1 MNKTG
6 ENMIISDDTLKV
18 LQNFAMVN
26 PNLVLKPGQKVRTI
40 SEAKNIMAIAEIT
53 EDFPLEFGVY
63 DLNEFLSVHGLIEN
77 AALSFDDKS
86 LTMSN
91 GDQKIKYYFAE
102 TDILTQPTKD
112 ITMPD
117 AEVGINLTEKVL
129 DQIKKAASV
138 LGHMELS
145 LSGDNGVVT
154 ASVLDI
160 KDSTANTFDI
170 VVDKDNNCKETFNF
184 VVNIPNLKL
193 LPGDYY
199 VSISSKLISNW
210 QNTNYPV
217 EYFIALERTSSY
229 GV

>member
-1 MNKTG
+1 
-6 ENMIISDDTLKV
+6 MIISDDTLKV
-18 LQNFAMVN
+18 LQNFASVN
-26 PNLVLKPGQKVRTI
+26 PNLVLKPGQKVKTI

-53 EDFPLEFGVY
+53 EDFPTEFGVY

-86 LTMSN
+86 LTMAS

-117 AEVGINLTEKVL
+117 AEVGINLTEQVL

-138 LGHMELS
+138 LGHMELL
-145 LSGDNGVVT
+145 LSGTNGLIT

-160 KDSTANTFDI
+160 KDATANTFDI
-170 VVDKDNNCKETFNF
+170 VVDKDNSCKEQFNF

-193 LPGDYY
+193 LPGDYF

>member
-1 MNKTG
+1 
-6 ENMIISDDTLKV
+6 MIISDDTLKV
-18 LQNFAMVN
+18 LQNFASVN
-26 PNLVLKPGQKVRTI
+26 PNLVLKPGQKVKTI
-40 SEAKNIMAIAEIT
+40 SEAKNIMAIADIT

-77 AALSFDDKS
+77 ASLSFDDKS

-102 TDILTQPTKD
+102 TEILTQPQKD
-112 ITMPD
+112 ITMPN
-117 AEVGINLTEKVL
+117 AEVGVTLSEKVL

-145 LSGDNGVVT
+145 LSGENGVVT
-154 ASVLDI
+154 ASVLDV

-170 VVDKDNNCKETFNF
+170 VVDKDNNCKEPFTF

-193 LPGDYY
+193 LPGDYF

-210 QNTNYPV
+210 QNTNYPI
-217 EYFIALERTSSY
+217 EYFIALERTSTY

>member
-1 MNKTG
+1 
-6 ENMIISDDTLKV
+6 MIISDDTLKV
-18 LQNFAMVN
+18 LQNFASVN
-26 PNLVLKPGQKVRTI
+26 PNLVLKPGQKVKTI
-40 SEAKNIMAIAEIT
+40 SEAKNIMAIADIT
-53 EDFPLEFGVY
+53 EDFPVEFGVY

-77 AALSFDDKS
+77 AAVSFEDKA

-91 GDQKIKYYFAE
+91 GNQKIKYFFAD

-117 AEVGINLTEKVL
+117 AEVGINMSEKDL

-138 LGHMELS
+138 LGHTDLS
-145 LSGDNGVVT
+145 LTGSNGVVT

-160 KDSTANTFDI
+160 KDATANTFDI
-170 VVDKDNNCKETFNF
+170 VLDKDNACKEQFNF

>member
-1 MNKTG
+1 
-6 ENMIISDDTLKV
+6 MIISDDTLKV
-18 LQNFAMVN
+18 LQNFASVN

-40 SEAKNIMAIAEIT
+40 SEAKNIMAIADIT
-53 EDFPLEFGVY
+53 EDMPMEFGVY

-77 AALSFDDKS
+77 ASLSFDDKS
-86 LTMSN
+86 MTLSN

-102 TDILTQPTKD
+102 TEILTQPQKV
-112 ITMPD
+112 ITMPN
-117 AEVGINLTEKVL
+117 AEVGVTLTEKVL

-145 LSGDNGVVT
+145 LSGENGVVT
-154 ASVLDI
+154 ARVLDV
-160 KDSTANTFDI
+160 KDATANTFDI

-193 LPGDYY
+193 LPGDYF

-217 EYFIALERTSSY
+217 EYFIALERTSTY

>member
-1 MNKTG
+1 
-6 ENMIISDDTLKV
+6 MIISDDTLKV
-18 LQNFAMVN
+18 LQNFASVN
-26 PNLVLKPGQKVRTI
+26 PNLVLKPGQKVKTI
-40 SEAKNIMAIAEIT
+40 SEAKNILAIAEIT
-53 EDFPLEFGVY
+53 EDFPTEFGVY

-77 AALSFDDKS
+77 AVLSFDDKS
-86 LTMSN
+86 LTMAS

-112 ITMPD
+112 ITMPN
-117 AEVGINLTEKVL
+117 AEVGINLTEQVL
-129 DQIKKAASV
+129 DQIQKAASV

-145 LSGDNGVVT
+145 LSGTNGLIT

-160 KDSTANTFDI
+160 KDATANTFDI
-170 VVDKDNNCKETFNF
+170 VVDKDNSCKEQFNF

-193 LPGDYY
+193 LSGDYF

>member
-1 MNKTG
+1 
-6 ENMIISDDTLKV
+6 MIISDDTLKV
-18 LQNFAMVN
+18 LQNFASVN
-26 PNLVLKPGQKVRTI
+26 PNLVLKPGQKVKTI
-40 SEAKNIMAIAEIT
+40 SEAKNILAIAEIT
-53 EDFPLEFGVY
+53 EDFPTEFGVY

-86 LTMSN
+86 LTMAS

-112 ITMPD
+112 ITMPN
-117 AEVGINLTEKVL
+117 AEVGINLTEQVL
-129 DQIKKAASV
+129 DQIQKAASV

-145 LSGDNGVVT
+145 LSGTNGLIT

-160 KDSTANTFDI
+160 KDATANTFNI
-170 VVDKDNNCKETFNF
+170 VVDKDNSCKEQFNF

-193 LPGDYY
+193 LSGDYF

>member
-1 MNKTG
+1 
-6 ENMIISDDTLKV
+6 MIISDDTLKV
-18 LQNFAMVN
+18 LQNFASVN
-26 PNLVLKPGQKVRTI
+26 PNLVLKPGQKVKTI
-40 SEAKNIMAIAEIT
+40 SEAKNILAIAEIT
-53 EDFPLEFGVY
+53 EDFPTEFGVY

-86 LTMSN
+86 LTMAS

-112 ITMPD
+112 ITMPN
-117 AEVGINLTEKVL
+117 AEVGINLTEQVL

-138 LGHMELS
+138 LGHMELL
-145 LSGDNGVVT
+145 LSGTNGLIT

-160 KDSTANTFDI
+160 KDATANTFDI
-170 VVDKDNNCKETFNF
+170 VVDKDNSCKEQFNF

-193 LPGDYY
+193 LSGDYF

>member
-1 MNKTG
+1 
-6 ENMIISDDTLKV
+6 MIISDDTLKV
-18 LQNFAMVN
+18 LQNFASVN
-26 PNLVLKPGQKVRTI
+26 PNLVLKPGQKVKTI
-40 SEAKNIMAIAEIT
+40 SEAKNIMATAEIP

-91 GDQKIKYYFAE
+91 GSQKIKYYFAE
-102 TDILTQPTKD
+102 TEILTQPTKD
-112 ITMPD
+112 ITMPNS
-117 AEVGINLTEKVL
+117 EVGINISQKDL
-129 DQIKKAASV
+129 DQIKKAAAV
-138 LGHMELS
+138 LGHTELS
-145 LSGDNGVVT
+145 LSGSNGVVT
-154 ASVLDI
+154 ARVLDV
-160 KDSTANTFDI
+160 KDSTANTYDI
-170 VVDKDNNCKETFNF
+170 VIDNDNVCKEEFNF

-193 LPGDYY
+193 LPGDYF

-210 QNTNYPV
+210 QNTDYPV

>member
-1 MNKTG
+1 
-6 ENMIISDDTLKV
+6 MIISDDTLKV
-18 LQNFAMVN
+18 LQNFASVN
-26 PNLVLKPGQKVRTI
+26 PNLVLKPGQKVKTI

-53 EDFPLEFGVY
+53 EDFPTEFGVY

-77 AALSFDDKS
+77 AVLSFDDKS
-86 LTMSN
+86 LTMAS

-112 ITMPD
+112 ITMPN
-117 AEVGINLTEKVL
+117 AEVGINLTEQVL
-129 DQIKKAASV
+129 DQIQKAASV

-145 LSGDNGVVT
+145 LSGTNGLIT

-160 KDSTANTFDI
+160 KDATANTFDI
-170 VVDKDNNCKETFNF
+170 VVDKDNSCKEQFNF

-193 LPGDYY
+193 LSGDYF

>member
-1 MNKTG
+1 MN
-6 ENMIISDDTLKV
+6 ISDDTLKV
-18 LQNFAMVN
+18 LQNFASVN
-26 PNLVLKPGQKVRTI
+26 PNLVLKPGQKVKTI
-40 SEAKNIMAIAEIT
+40 SEAKNIMATAEIP

-91 GDQKIKYYFAE
+91 GSQKIKYYFAE
-102 TDILTQPTKD
+102 TEILTQPTKD
-112 ITMPD
+112 ITMPNS
-117 AEVGINLTEKVL
+117 EVGINISQKDL
-129 DQIKKAASV
+129 DQIKKAAAV
-138 LGHMELS
+138 LGHTELS
-145 LSGDNGVVT
+145 LSGSNGVVT
-154 ASVLDI
+154 ARVLDV
-160 KDSTANTFDI
+160 KDSTANTYDI
-170 VVDKDNNCKETFNF
+170 VIDNDNVCKEEFNF

-193 LPGDYY
+193 LPGDYF

-210 QNTNYPV
+210 QNTDYPV

>member
-77 AALSFDDKS
+77 ATLSFDDKS

-129 DQIKKAASV
+129 EQIKKAASV

>member
-1 MNKTG
+1 
-6 ENMIISDDTLKV
+6 MIISDDTLKV
-18 LQNFAMVN
+18 LQNFASVN
-26 PNLVLKPGQKVRTI
+26 PNLVLKPGQKVKTI
-40 SEAKNIMAIAEIT
+40 SEAKNIMATAEIT

-91 GDQKIKYYFAE
+91 GSQKIKYYFAE
-102 TDILTQPTKD
+102 TEILTQPTKD
-112 ITMPD
+112 ITMPN
-117 AEVGINLTEKVL
+117 AEVGINISQKDL
-129 DQIKKAASV
+129 DQIKKAAAV
-138 LGHMELS
+138 LGHTELS
-145 LSGDNGVVT
+145 LSGSNGVVT
-154 ASVLDI
+154 ARVLDV
-160 KDSTANTFDI
+160 KDSTANTYDI
-170 VVDKDNNCKETFNF
+170 VIDNDNVCKEQFNF

-193 LPGDYY
+193 LPGDYF

-210 QNTNYPV
+210 QNTDYPV

>member
-1 MNKTG
+1 
-6 ENMIISDDTLKV
+6 MIISDDTLKV
-18 LQNFAMVN
+18 LQNFASVN
-26 PNLVLKPGQKVRTI
+26 PNLVLKPGQKVKTI

-53 EDFPLEFGVY
+53 EDFPTEFGVY

-86 LTMSN
+86 LTMAS

-112 ITMPD
+112 ITMPN
-117 AEVGINLTEKVL
+117 AEVGINLTEQVL
-129 DQIKKAASV
+129 DQIQKAASV

-145 LSGDNGVVT
+145 LSGTNGLIT

-160 KDSTANTFDI
+160 KDATANTFDI
-170 VVDKDNNCKETFNF
+170 VVDKDNSCKEQFNF

-193 LPGDYY
+193 LPGNYF

>member
-1 MNKTG
+1 
-6 ENMIISDDTLKV
+6 MIISDDTLKV
-18 LQNFAMVN
+18 LQNFASVN
-26 PNLVLKPGQKVRTI
+26 PNLVLKPGQKVKTI
-40 SEAKNIMAIAEIT
+40 SEAKNILAIAEIT
-53 EDFPLEFGVY
+53 EDFPTEFGVY

-86 LTMSN
+86 LTMAS

-112 ITMPD
+112 ITMPN
-117 AEVGINLTEKVL
+117 AEVGINLTEQVL
-129 DQIKKAASV
+129 DQIQKAASV

-145 LSGDNGVVT
+145 LSGTNGLIT

-160 KDSTANTFDI
+160 KDATANTFDI
-170 VVDKDNNCKETFNF
+170 VVDKDNSCKEQFNF

-193 LPGDYY
+193 LPGDYF

>member
-1 MNKTG
+1 
-6 ENMIISDDTLKV
+6 MIISDDTLKV
-18 LQNFAMVN
+18 LQNFASVN

-40 SEAKNIMAIAEIT
+40 SEAKNIMAIADIT
-53 EDFPLEFGVY
+53 EDMPMEFGVY

-77 AALSFDDKS
+77 ASLSFDDKS
-86 LTMSN
+86 MTLSN

-102 TDILTQPTKD
+102 TEILTQPQKD
-112 ITMPD
+112 ITMPN
-117 AEVGINLTEKVL
+117 AEVGVTLTEKVL

-145 LSGDNGVVT
+145 LSGENGVVT
-154 ASVLDI
+154 ARVLDV
-160 KDSTANTFDI
+160 KDATANTFDI

-193 LPGDYY
+193 LPGDYF

-217 EYFIALERTSSY
+217 EYFIALERTSTY

>member
-1 MNKTG
+1 
-6 ENMIISDDTLKV
+6 MIISDDTLKV
-18 LQNFAMVN
+18 LQNFASVN
-26 PNLVLKPGQKVRTI
+26 PNLVLKPGQKVKTI
-40 SEAKNIMAIAEIT
+40 SEAKNIMAIADIT
-53 EDFPLEFGVY
+53 EDFPVEFGVY

-77 AALSFDDKS
+77 ASLSFDDKS

-102 TDILTQPTKD
+102 TEILTQPQKD

-117 AEVGINLTEKVL
+117 AEVGVTLTEKVL
-129 DQIKKAASV
+129 DQVKKAASV

-145 LSGDNGVVT
+145 IKGENGVVT
-154 ASVLDI
+154 ASVLDM
-160 KDSTANTFDI
+160 KDATANTFDV
-170 VVDKDNNCKETFNF
+170 VVDRDNNCKESFDF

-193 LPGDYY
+193 LPGDYF

>member
-1 MNKTG
+1 VK
-6 ENMIISDDTLKV
+6 
-18 LQNFAMVN
+18 
-26 PNLVLKPGQKVRTI
+26 TI
-40 SEAKNIMAIAEIT
+40 SEAKNILAIAEIT
-53 EDFPLEFGVY
+53 EDFPTEFGVY

-86 LTMSN
+86 LTMAS

-112 ITMPD
+112 ITMPN
-117 AEVGINLTEKVL
+117 AEVGINLTEQVL
-129 DQIKKAASV
+129 DQIQKAASV

-145 LSGDNGVVT
+145 LSGTNGLIT

-160 KDSTANTFDI
+160 KDATANTFDI
-170 VVDKDNNCKETFNF
+170 VVDKDNSCKEQFNF

-193 LPGDYY
+193 LSGDYF

>member
-1 MNKTG
+1 
-6 ENMIISDDTLKV
+6 
-18 LQNFAMVN
+18 
-26 PNLVLKPGQKVRTI
+26 
-40 SEAKNIMAIAEIT
+40 
-53 EDFPLEFGVY
+53 
-63 DLNEFLSVHGLIEN
+63 
-77 AALSFDDKS
+77 
-86 LTMSN
+86 MSN

>member
-1 MNKTG
+1 MN
-6 ENMIISDDTLKV
+6 ISDDTLKV
-18 LQNFAMVN
+18 LQNFASVN
-26 PNLVLKPGQKVRTI
+26 PNLVLKPGQKVKTI

-53 EDFPLEFGVY
+53 EDFPVEFGVY

-77 AALSFDDKS
+77 AAVTFDEKS

-91 GDQKIKYYFAE
+91 GDQKIKYFFAE
-102 TDILTQPTKD
+102 TEILTQPTKD
-112 ITMPD
+112 ITMPN
-117 AEVGINLTEKVL
+117 AEVGVNLSEKVL

-138 LGHMELS
+138 LGHTELS
-145 LSGDNGVVT
+145 LKGDNGVVT
-154 ASVLDI
+154 ASVLDV
-160 KDSTANTFDI
+160 KDATANTFDI
-170 VVDKDNNCKETFNF
+170 VVDKDNSCKEEFNF

-199 VSISSKLISNW
+199 VLISSKLISNW

-217 EYFIALERTSSY
+217 QYFIALERTSSF

>member
-1 MNKTG
+1 
-6 ENMIISDDTLKV
+6 MIISDDTLKV
-18 LQNFAMVN
+18 LQNFATVN
-26 PNLVLKPGQKVRTI
+26 PNLVLKPGQKVKTI

-53 EDFPLEFGVY
+53 EDFPTEFGVY

-86 LTMSN
+86 LTMAS

-117 AEVGINLTEKVL
+117 AEVGINLTEQVL

-145 LSGDNGVVT
+145 LSGTNGLIT

-160 KDSTANTFDI
+160 KDATANTFDI
-170 VVDKDNNCKETFNF
+170 VVDKDNSCKEQFNF

-193 LPGDYY
+193 LPGDYF

>member
-1 MNKTG
+1 
-6 ENMIISDDTLKV
+6 MIISDDTLKV
-18 LQNFAMVN
+18 LQNFASVH
-26 PNLVLKPGQKVRTI
+26 PNLVLKPGQKVKTI

-53 EDFPLEFGVY
+53 EDFPTEFGVY

-86 LTMSN
+86 LTMAS

-112 ITMPD
+112 IIMPD
-117 AEVGINLTEKVL
+117 AEVGINLTEQVL

-138 LGHMELS
+138 LGHMELL
-145 LSGDNGVVT
+145 LSGTNGLIT

-160 KDSTANTFDI
+160 KDATANTFDI
-170 VVDKDNNCKETFNF
+170 VVDKDNSCKEQFNF

-193 LPGDYY
+193 LSGDYF

>member
-1 MNKTG
+1 VK
-6 ENMIISDDTLKV
+6 
-18 LQNFAMVN
+18 
-26 PNLVLKPGQKVRTI
+26 TI
-40 SEAKNIMAIAEIT
+40 SEAKNIMAIADIT
-53 EDFPLEFGVY
+53 EDFPVEFGVY

-77 AALSFDDKS
+77 AAVSFEDKA

-91 GDQKIKYYFAE
+91 GNQKIKYFFAE

-112 ITMPD
+112 ITMPN
-117 AEVGINLTEKVL
+117 AEVGISISEKDL
-129 DQIKKAASV
+129 DQIKKAAAV
-138 LGHMELS
+138 LGHTELS

-160 KDSTANTFDI
+160 KDATANTFDT
-170 VVDKDNNCKETFNF
+170 VVDNDNACKEQFNF

-193 LPGDYY
+193 LPGDYF

-217 EYFIALERTSSY
+217 QYFIALERTSSY

>member
-1 MNKTG
+1 
-6 ENMIISDDTLKV
+6 
-18 LQNFAMVN
+18 
-26 PNLVLKPGQKVRTI
+26 
-40 SEAKNIMAIAEIT
+40 MAIAEIT
-53 EDFPLEFGVY
+53 EDFPTEFGVY

-86 LTMSN
+86 LTMAS

-117 AEVGINLTEKVL
+117 AEVGINLTEQVL

-138 LGHMELS
+138 LGHMELL
-145 LSGDNGVVT
+145 LSGTNGLIT

-160 KDSTANTFDI
+160 KDATANTFDI
-170 VVDKDNNCKETFNF
+170 VVDKDNSCKEQFNF

-193 LPGDYY
+193 LPGDYF

>member
-1 MNKTG
+1 
-6 ENMIISDDTLKV
+6 MIISDDPLKV
-18 LQNFAMVN
+18 LQNFASVN
-26 PNLVLKPGQKVRTI
+26 PNLVLKPGQKVKTI
-40 SEAKNIMAIAEIT
+40 SEAKNIMASADII
-53 EDFPLEFGVY
+53 EDFPVEFGVY

-77 AALSFDDKS
+77 ANVDFDDKS

-91 GDQKIKYYFAE
+91 GEQTIKYYYAE

-117 AEVGINLTEKVL
+117 AEVGISLPESVL
-129 DQIKKAASV
+129 SQIKKAASV

-145 LSGDNGVVT
+145 LKGENGVVT

-160 KDSTANTFDI
+160 KDATANTFDV
-170 VVDKDNNCKETFNF
+170 VVDRDNNCKESFDF
-184 VVNIPNLKL
+184 IVNIPNLKL
-193 LPGDYY
+193 LDGDYF

-217 EYFIALERTSSY
+217 EYFIALERSSSY